1 MPKVSI
7 VIPYHNIPE
16 TAFFLGRLINSIE
29 QQTFK
34 DYEIVLE
41 KYGRMAETY
50 NVAIQKSKGEMVKLM
65 GMDDYFFD
73 QNALENIVKAFTL
86 SPDSWWITASC
97 IHDDGKDISRPHTPS
112 WNYQL
117 YEGHNTVG
125 GFACVSFRN
134 QDVPKIDEGL
144 DWVVDCDW
152 YWRIYQQHGLPKVLT
167 DMNVVIGIGPHQ
179 STNILSDEQKLKE
192 HSLMRERYGN

>member
-1 MPKVSI
+1 MITPRVSI

-50 NVAIQKSKGEMVKLM
+50 NVAIQKSRGEMVKLM

-73 QNALENIVKAFTL
+73 PDALENIVKAFDL
-86 SPDSWWITASC
+86 SPDSWWITAS
-97 IHDDGKDISRPHTPS
+97 
-112 WNYQL
+112 
-117 YEGHNTVG
+117 
-125 GFACVSFRN
+125 RN

-192 HSLMRERYGN
+192 HGLMRERYGN

>member
-86 SPDSWWITASC
+86 SPDSWWITA
-97 IHDDGKDISRPHTPS
+97 
-112 WNYQL
+112 
-117 YEGHNTVG
+117 
-125 GFACVSFRN
+125 
-134 QDVPKIDEGL
+134 
-144 DWVVDCDW
+144 
-152 YWRIYQQHGLPKVLT
+152 
-167 DMNVVIGIGPHQ
+167 
-179 STNILSDEQKLKE
+179 
-192 HSLMRERYGN
+192 